1 VAQPN
6 RSTKEYQVKEKSK
19 QIRQPDSSQISDID
33 SKPAGRRAEDAGPA
47 SRSRRAFIGG
57 VAAGVVVL
65 PPLLSSTSGEARAQD
80 FEAEAA
86 STGKKRAKQAQNLRI
101 DAANQQRAVPIP
113 AHSDNG
119 DEARYAT
126 RIGNYSKGLKH
137 DPSTGEVDPAAYNA
151 LLDAIASGNNA
162 DFDSIVTRG
171 LYGSSDPT
179 RQRRQVNPQSAY
191 AFDMEGTDS
200 HQLAM
205 RAAPAFASAEEA
217 GEMVE
222 LYWMALLRDVNF
234 NDYASN
240 AIAQKA
246 ADDLSKLSDFRG
258 PKVGTQVTPQTLF
271 RDKFPGCTDG
281 PYISQFLLQPAG
293 FGAQVVDQRINTNA
307 PNIDFGITFQDWL
320 DMQNGVAP
328 TQTLT
333 PGGAFFCRNGRD
345 LSQYV
350 HIDVLYQAYF
360 VAFLVI
366 AGGGYPLD
374 SGNPY
379 GTVLDPGS
387 GRPLAAGATG
397 SKSQV
402 GFGTFGGPAVATI
415 VTEPATRALKAQWFQ
430 KWMVHRRLRPEEFGG
445 RVEVQRLGRRT
456 YPFHSDLGTSSV
468 LADVFSRWGS
478 HLLPLAF
485 PEGSPLHTSY
495 GSGHATVAGG
505 SVTMLK
511 AFFDESAVIK
521 NPVVPS
527 ADGLSLV
534 PYTGTPLTVG
544 GELNKIASNVATGR
558 NIAGVHWRT
567 DATEALKLGED
578 VAISILKDTKGC
590 YNETFNGFSL
600 TKFDGTTI
608 TV

>member
-1 VAQPN
+1 M
-6 RSTKEYQVKEKSK
+6 KEKSDPVQQAHRSQK
-19 QIRQPDSSQISDID
+19 SDNESREVQQSTKGAYRSSQ
-33 SKPAGRRAEDAGPA
+33 
-47 SRSRRAFIGG
+47 SRRAFIGT
-57 VAAGVVVL
+57 VAAGVVAL
-65 PPLLSSTSGEARAQD
+65 PPLLSSQMGEAHAQD
-80 FEAEAA
+80 FEAESAA
-86 STGKKRAKQAQNLRI
+86 TGKKRAKQALNTRI
-101 DAANQQRAVPIP
+101 DAANAERAVPIP
-113 AHSDNG
+113 AHPDNG
-119 DEARYAT
+119 DEALYATT
-126 RIGNYSKGLKH
+126 RIGSYSKGLKH

-151 LLDAIASGNNA
+151 LLAAIASGNNA
-162 DFDSIVTRG
+162 DFDAMVTAG
-171 LYGSSDPT
+171 MFGSTDPL
-179 RQRRQVNPQSAY
+179 RRRRQVNPQSAY
-191 AFDMEGTDS
+191 AFDLEGADA
-200 HQLAM
+200 HCLAM

-234 NDYASN
+234 QDYATN
-240 AIAQKA
+240 PIALKA
-246 ADDLSKLSDFRG
+246 AGDLSRLSDFRG
-258 PKVGTQVTPQTLF
+258 PKIGGQVTPQTLF
-271 RDKFPGCTDG
+271 RDKCPGCTDG

-293 FGAQVVDQRINTNA
+293 FGAQEVDQRINTNA
-307 PNIDFGITFQDWL
+307 PDEDFGTSFSEWIDI
-320 DMQNGVAP
+320 QNGLQP
-328 TQTLT
+328 IQTLT
-333 PGGAFFCRNGRD
+333 PGGKFFARNGRD

-350 HIDVLYQAYF
+350 HVDVLFQAYF

-374 SGNPY
+374 AGNPY
-379 GTVLDPGS
+379 GPTLDPGS
-387 GRPLAAGATG
+387 GRPHPAGTTG
-397 SKSQV
+397 SISQV
-402 GFGTFGGPAVATI
+402 GFGTFGGPAIATL

-456 YPFHSDLGTSSV
+456 YPFHSDLGSSSV
-468 LADVFSRWGS
+468 LGDVFSEFGS

-505 SVTMLK
+505 AVTMLK
-511 AFFDESAVIK
+511 AFFDESAQIK

-578 VAISILKDTKGC
+578 VAISILKDSKGC
-590 YNETFNGFSL
+590 YNEAFNGFSL

>member
-1 VAQPN
+1 M
-6 RSTKEYQVKEKSK
+6 KEKSDP
-19 QIRQPDSSQISDID
+19 IRQADRTQRPGEQSDADQLRNTAAHPSS
-33 SKPAGRRAEDAGPA
+33 P
-47 SRSRRAFIGG
+47 SRRAFIGT
-57 VAAGVVVL
+57 VAAGVVAL
-65 PPLLSSTSGEARAQD
+65 PPLLSSAGGEARAQE
-80 FEAEAA
+80 FEVESAA
-86 STGKKRAKQAQNLRI
+86 TGKKRAKQAQNIRI
-101 DAANQQRAVPIP
+101 DAADAQRAVPIP
-113 AHSDNG
+113 DHPDNG

-137 DPSTGEVDPAAYNA
+137 DPSTGEVDATAYNA
-151 LLDAIASGNNA
+151 LLAAIASGNNA

-171 LYGSSDPT
+171 LFGCPDPL

-191 AFDMEGTDS
+191 TFDLEGTDS

-205 RAAPAFASAEEA
+205 RPAPAFASAEEA

-234 NDYASN
+234 TDYATN
-240 AIAQKA
+240 PIAQKA
-246 ADDLSKLSDFRG
+246 AGDLSRLSDFRG
-258 PKVGTQVTPQTLF
+258 PKIGGQVTPQTLF

-281 PYISQFLLQPAG
+281 PYVSQFLLQPAAY
-293 FGAQVVDQRINTNA
+293 GAQEVDQRIRTNA
-307 PNIDFGITFQDWL
+307 ADEDFGTSFSEWL
-320 DMQNGVAP
+320 DIQNGFQP
-328 TQTLT
+328 IQTLT
-333 PGGAFFCRNGRD
+333 PGGMFFCRNGRD
-345 LSQYV
+345 LGQYV
-350 HIDVLYQAYF
+350 HVDVLFQAYF

-366 AGGGYPLD
+366 AGGGYPVD
-374 SGNPY
+374 AGNPY
-379 GTVLDPGS
+379 GTALDPGS
-387 GRPLAAGATG
+387 GRPLSAGAKG
-397 SKSQV
+397 SISQV
-402 GFGTFGGPAVATI
+402 GFGTFGGPAIATL

-445 RVEVQRLGRRT
+445 RVEVQRLGRRS
-456 YPFHSDLGTSSV
+456 YPFHSDLGSSSV
-468 LADVFSRWGS
+468 LGDIFTEFGS

-505 SVTMLK
+505 AVTMLK
-511 AFFDESAVIK
+511 AFFDESAQIK

-527 ADGLSLV
+527 ADGLTLV
-534 PYTGTPLTVG
+534 PYQGAALTVG
-544 GELNKIASNVATGR
+544 GELNKIASNVAQGR

-590 YNETFNGFSL
+590 YNESFSGFSL

>member
-1 VAQPN
+1 MN
-6 RSTKEYQVKEKSK
+6 K
-19 QIRQPDSSQISDID
+19 DSDRTTDQTSESNNEL
-33 SKPAGRRAEDAGPA
+33 PRP
-47 SRSRRAFIGG
+47 SRRTFIGAA
-57 VAAGVVVL
+57 AAGVVAL
-65 PPLLSSTSGEARAQD
+65 PPLLASINSEVRAQEI
-80 FEAEAA
+80 EAQGIEPQAGA
-86 STGKKRAKQAQNLRI
+86 LTGKKRRKMAAKVRS
-101 DAANQQRAVPIP
+101 DAADDLRALAIP
-113 AHSDNG
+113 DHPDNG
-119 DEARYAT
+119 DEARYPT

-137 DPSTGEVDPAAYNA
+137 DQLTAEVDPTAYDA
-151 LLDAIASGNNA
+151 LLAAITSGRNE
-162 DFDSIVTRG
+162 DFDSIVTRNLVG
-171 LYGSSDPT
+171 CPIQAQ
-179 RQRRQVNPQSAY
+179 RRRQVNPQSAY
-191 AFDMEGTDS
+191 AFDLEGTDA

-234 NDYASN
+234 LDYATN
-240 AIAQKA
+240 PIAA
-246 ADDLSKLSDFRG
+246 RACADLSRLSDFRG
-258 PKVGTQVTPQTLF
+258 PKIGNQVTPQTLF

-281 PYISQFLLQPAG
+281 PYVSQFLLQPAG
-293 FGAQVVDQRINTNA
+293 FGAQEVDQRIKTNA
-307 PNIDFGITFQDWL
+307 ANVDFMTGYQDWL
-320 DMQNGVAP
+320 DIQNGFAP
-328 TQTLT
+328 TASLT
-333 PGGAFFCRNGRD
+333 SGGQFFCRNGRD
-345 LSQYV
+345 LGQYV
-350 HIDVLYQAYF
+350 HVDVLFQAYF

-366 AGGGYPLD
+366 AGGGYPVD
-374 SGNPY
+374 AGNPY
-379 GTVLDPGS
+379 GTALDPGS
-387 GRPLAAGATG
+387 GRPLVPGASG
-397 SKSQV
+397 SISQI
-402 GFGTFGGPAVATI
+402 GFGTFGGPAIATL

-445 RVEVQRLGRRT
+445 RVEVQRLGRKT
-456 YPFHSDLGTSSV
+456 YPFHSDLTSSPV
-468 LADVFSRWGS
+468 LGETFTKFGS
-478 HLLPLAF
+478 HLLAMAF
-485 PEGSPLHTSY
+485 PEGSPMHTSY

-505 SVTMLK
+505 AVTMLK
-511 AFFDESAVIK
+511 AFFDQSAQIR

-578 VAISILKDTKGC
+578 VAISILRDTRGC

>member
-1 VAQPN
+1 MGA
-6 RSTKEYQVKEKSK
+6 
-19 QIRQPDSSQISDID
+19 
-33 SKPAGRRAEDAGPA
+33 
-47 SRSRRAFIGG
+47 
-57 VAAGVVVL
+57 VAAGVVAL
-65 PPLLSSTSGEARAQD
+65 PPVLSSKSGEASAREVEL
-80 FEAEAA
+80 EAVT
-86 STGKKRAKQAQNLRI
+86 TGKKRRKQAANLRI
-101 DAANQQRAVPIP
+101 DAANAQRALAIP
-113 AHSDNG
+113 DHPDNG
-119 DEARYAT
+119 DEARYAA

-151 LLDAIASGNNA
+151 LLAAIASGKNA
-162 DFDSIVTRG
+162 DFDALVTMG
-171 LYGSSDPT
+171 LVGSSDPL

-191 AFDMEGTDS
+191 AFDLEGTDS

-234 NDYASN
+234 TDYETN
-240 AIAQKA
+240 PIAQQA
-246 ADDLSKLSDFRG
+246 SDDLSQLSDFRG
-258 PKVGTQVTPQTLF
+258 PKIGGQVTPQTLF

-281 PYISQFLLQPAG
+281 PYVSQFLLQPAG
-293 FGAQVVDQRINTNA
+293 FGAQEVDQRIRTNA
-307 PNIDFGITFQDWL
+307 AGEDFGTSFSEWL
-320 DMQNGVAP
+320 DIQNGLQP
-328 TQTLT
+328 IQTLT
-333 PGGAFFCRNGRD
+333 PGGVFFCRNGRD
-345 LSQYV
+345 LGQYV
-350 HIDVLYQAYF
+350 HVDVLFQAYF

-374 SGNPY
+374 AGNPY

-387 GRPLAAGATG
+387 GRPLPGGANG
-397 SKSQV
+397 SISQV
-402 GFGTFGGPAVATI
+402 GFGTFGGPAIATI
-415 VTEPATRALKAQWFQ
+415 VTEPSTRALKAQWFQ

-456 YPFHSDLGTSSV
+456 YPFHPDLGSSSV
-468 LADVFSRWGS
+468 LDAVFSKFGS

-495 GSGHATVAGG
+495 GSGHATVAGAC
-505 SVTMLK
+505 VTMLK
-511 AFFDESAVIK
+511 AFFDESAQI
-521 NPVVPS
+521 NNAVVPS
-527 ADGLSLV
+527 ADGLTLE
-534 PYTGTPLTVG
+534 PYQGTPLTVG

-558 NIAGVHWRT
+558 NLAGVHWRT

-578 VAISILKDTKGC
+578 VAISILKDTKSC
-590 YNETFNGFSL
+590 YNESFNGYSL